1 MILNYFLVWLP
12 MVLIAILN
20 GAARDLLYGKK
31 MTEIRAHQVST
42 ASGAMLLS
50 VYIWVVIQYL
60 RPESAGQAIEIG
72 LLWLVLTVAFEF
84 IFGRFVAGHS
94 WARLFGDYNIFAGR
108 LWAPLL
114 VWIALAPY
122 LLYRLTASL
131 R

>member
-1 MILNYFLVWLP
+1 LILKYFLAWLP
-12 MVLIAILN
+12 MVLIAIIN
-20 GAARDLLYGKK
+20 GAARDFLYGKK

-42 ASGAMLLS
+42 VLGATLLG
-50 VYIWVVIQYL
+50 VYIWAVILYL
-60 RPESAGQAIEIG
+60 RPGSAGQAMGTG
-72 LLWLVLTVAFEF
+72 LLWLILTVAFEF

-114 VWIALAPY
+114 IWITLAPY
-122 LLYRLTASL
+122 LFYRLTDSL

>member
-1 MILNYFLVWLP
+1 

-31 MTEIRAHQVST
+31 MTELRAHQVST
-42 ASGAMLLS
+42 ALGAILLG

-60 RPESAGQAIEIG
+60 RPESAGQAIETG
-72 LLWLVLTVAFEF
+72 LIWLTLTVAFEF
-84 IFGRFVAGHS
+84 IFGRFVVGHS
-94 WARLFGDYNIFAGR
+94 WARLFADYNIFAGR

-114 VWIALAPY
+114 VWITLAPY
-122 LLYRLTASL
+122 LLYRLTDSL

>member
-1 MILNYFLVWLP
+1 MILKYSLAWLP

-20 GAARDLLYGKK
+20 GAARDLLYGKQ
-31 MTEIRAHQVST
+31 MTELRGHQVST
-42 ASGAMLLS
+42 FAGAILLG
-50 VYIWVVIQYL
+50 VYIWFLIQYL
-60 RPESAGQAIEIG
+60 RPGSAGQAIGIG
-72 LLWLVLTVAFEF
+72 LLWLILTVAFEF

-114 VWIALAPY
+114 VWVTLAPY